1 MTQEPNI
8 SPYIARL
15 LQSKEVVQKPL
26 GEVAELITTGKLNA
40 NAMEENGIYPFFT
53 CNENPYKINAYAF
66 DMEAILIS
74 GNGSQVGH
82 INRYSKTD
90 QCKIINLPIIIYVI
104 G

>member
-8 SPYIARL
+8 FPYIARL
-15 LQSKEVVQKPL
+15 LQGAEALQKPL

-53 CNENPYKINAYAF
+53 CNENPYKINTYAF

-90 QCKIINLPIIIYVI
+90 QCKIINLLITIYVI

>member
-8 SPYIARL
+8 FPYIARL
-15 LQSKEVVQKPL
+15 LQGAVE
-26 GEVAELITTGKLNA
+26 TTGGSSRINHYWKIKRSC
-40 NAMEENGIYPFFT
+40 NGRKWYLSIFT
-53 CNENPYKINAYAF
+53 CNENPYKINTYAF

>member
-8 SPYIARL
+8 FPYIARL
-15 LQSKEVVQKPL
+15 LQGTEVVWKPL

-53 CNENPYKINAYAF
+53 CNENPYKINTYAF

-90 QCKIINLPIIIYVI
+90 
-104 G
+104 

>member
-1 MTQEPNI
+1 MPQEPNI
-8 SPYIARL
+8 FPYIERL
-15 LQSKEVVQKPL
+15 LQGAEVVWKPL
-26 GEVAELITTGKLNA
+26 GGVAELITTGKLNA

-53 CNENPYKINAYAF
+53 CNENPYKINTYAF

-90 QCKIINLPIIIYVI
+90 
-104 G
+104 

>member
-1 MTQEPNI
+1 MK
-8 SPYIARL
+8 YIDTV
-15 LQSKEVVQKPL
+15 LQGASMEWKPL

-82 INRYSKTD
+82 INRY
-90 QCKIINLPIIIYVI
+90 
-104 G
+104 